1 MTNDS
6 EGRFFSDRF
15 LIEVHPHHGDYL
27 HEYFATK
34 DKAFAY
40 LSEVVGLSILSDKD
54 VEELQKLWHE
64 QDRESYCF
72 LYEFEVTD

>member
-1 MTNDS
+1 MATTCTNIL
-6 EGRFFSDRF
+6 RLR
-15 LIEVHPHHGDYL
+15 IR
-27 HEYFATK
+27 
-34 DKAFAY
+34 AFAY